1 MFIVIVTYIKPLE
14 IVDQYLQP
22 HRNYLDECY
31 AKNYLV
37 VSGPQNPRTGG
48 VLVSALS
55 DRTIIDQIIE
65 NDPYFINNIAEYQ
78 IIEFNPVK
86 YHSNFKQFINQ

>member
-14 IVDQYLQP
+14 IIDQYLQH

-48 VLVSALS
+48 ILVSALS
-55 DRTIIDQIIE
+55 NRKIVDELIE
-65 NDPYFINNIAEYQ
+65 HDPFFIHKIAEYQ
-78 IIEFNPVK
+78 VIEFNPVK
-86 YHSNFKQFINQ
+86 YHDNFKQFII

>member
-1 MFIVIVTYIKPLE
+1 MFIVIITFTKPLE
-14 IVDQYLQP
+14 IVDQYVQQ

-48 VLVSALS
+48 ILISALS
-55 DRTIIDQIIE
+55 DRKIIDQIIAE
-65 NDPYFINNIAEYQ
+65 DPYFIHKIAEYQ
-78 IIEFNPVK
+78 VIEFNPVK
-86 YHSNFKQFINQ
+86 YHSNFKQFIN